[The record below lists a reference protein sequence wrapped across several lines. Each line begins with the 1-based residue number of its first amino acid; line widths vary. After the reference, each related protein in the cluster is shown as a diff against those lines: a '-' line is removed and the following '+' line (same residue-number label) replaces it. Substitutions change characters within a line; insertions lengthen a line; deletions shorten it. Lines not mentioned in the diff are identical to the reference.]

1 MRRVSATAPEAYGTI
16 TDVDHLPINH
26 RLRPLW
32 RGLAFLTG
40 VYILV
45 FGILGFI
52 ESRDEGLAWTAQ
64 EGLPWVLGLRA
75 NPAFSALSIV
85 VGAIVVVGALIGRNI
100 DRWINLVCG
109 AVFLLA
115 SMLMLLFLRTDAN
128 ILGFGVSTCV
138 VSAILGLVVFTAG
151 LYGRVGSTQL
161 AAAEELRRHRVV
173 GRETGVVGSEEG
185 DAPADPVEVVIEE
198 EEAKKD

>member
-1 MRRVSATAPEAYGTI
+1 MRPFWRV
-16 TDVDHLPINH
+16 
-26 RLRPLW
+26 
-32 RGLAFLTG
+32 LAFFAGAYVL
-40 VYILV
+40 L
-45 FGILGFI
+45 FGILGFVK
-52 ESRDEGLAWTAQ
+52 SKSDLGLAWTAQ
-64 EGLPWVLGLRA
+64 DGLPWVLGLKA
-75 NPAFSALSIV
+75 NPAFSLLSIV
-85 VGAIVVVGALIGRNI
+85 VGALIVIGALIGRNI

-151 LYGRVGSTQL
+151 LYGRVGSTRL
-161 AAAEELRRHRVV
+161 AAAEELHRHHVPAAAKAEEPVV
-173 GRETGVVGSEEG
+173 LEE
-185 DAPADPVEVVIEE
+185 DV